1 MALVRSLALYSLAL
15 LVVYP
20 PAVWARPE
28 PTDLERAVFLIT
40 QGRPRAAA
48 ASLRAAAE
56 AQPDSAVVWAA
67 VGVAHLKLG
76 DTTPALEAFA
86 AAARLD
92 QGSIPARLGVGAA
105 FLAQGQYDQALQQY
119 RFCTAFDC
127 VDRATVRALAA
138 CSACLAGLYDSAS
151 AEAAQALQEDPQ
163 CVLAREVRAAVLLA
177 QGSAQQALE
186 ELAQLPAGSGDDGL
200 VAGRQPLY
208 APSPLYTPG
217 AHYWI
222 AHHLDQ
228 EQGGAG
234 QGAAP
239 TGAVAEI
246 LEPREGGQV
255 TGRVSVSVAIGGPAE
270 VDYVA
275 LLAGDRYQCLA
286 SGAPFE
292 LPLDTT
298 RFADGPLELRV
309 DVYGDGGAL
318 VTTATRHVVVRNRG
332 ERTYAPQEAAR
343 QAAISRQLE
352 RLLLLQPSPG
362 SALQLRGM
370 ALREQ
375 GDQAQATAALEEA
388 LIAQVS
394 LPLVRESLQRLYA
407 ESGAG
412 ARGRGRDIYALAPLS
427 RGIALTFD
435 DGPHPVLT
443 PRILNILERRGVRAT
458 FFLVG
463 KQVELYPEL
472 AREVVARGHDVGSHG
487 FSHCDL
493 TTLSAAEVER
503 ELVRSRH
510 VIREAT
516 GRDTVL
522 FRPPGGRYN
531 AAVRQAAV
539 GLGFDAV
546 FWTAN
551 VADYPGREP
560 SVVGEKL
567 LAKLQPG
574 GILLLHNGED
584 PSPELLD
591 GLLAGLAGR
600 GLPCVAL
607 ADHMPPAAV
616 PHTAAGR
623 RP

>member
-1 MALVRSLALYSLAL
+1 M
-15 LVVYP
+15 
-20 PAVWARPE
+20 
-28 PTDLERAVFLIT
+28 FLIT
-40 QGRPRAAA
+40 QGRPCAAA

-76 DTTPALEAFA
+76 DTTRALEAFS

-105 FLAQGQYDQALQQY
+105 FLAQGQYDLALQQY
-119 RFCTAFDC
+119 RFCTGFDC
-127 VDRATVRALAA
+127 VDRATVKGLAA
-138 CSACLAGLYDSAS
+138 CAACLAGLYDSAA
-151 AEAAQALQEDPQ
+151 AEATQALQEDPR
-163 CVLAREVRAAVLLA
+163 CALAREVQAAVCLA
-177 QGSAQQALE
+177 QGSPTQALQA
-186 ELAQLPAGSGDDGL
+186 LDQVPADDAAAGL

-217 AHYWI
+217 AHYWV
-222 AHHLDQ
+222 AHRLDQ
-228 EQGGAG
+228 QQAGATG
-234 QGAAP
+234 QGPAP
-239 TGAVAEI
+239 TDTVAEI
-246 LEPREGGQV
+246 LEPREGEQV
-255 TGRVSVSVAIGGPAE
+255 TGRVTVSVAIGGPARVE
-270 VDYVA
+270 YVA
-275 LLAGDRYQCLA
+275 LLAADRYQCLA
-286 SGAPFE
+286 SGEPFE

-298 RFADGPLELRV
+298 RFADGPLDLRV
-309 DVYGDGGAL
+309 DVYGDGGGLLA
-318 VTTATRHVVVRNRG
+318 TATRQVIVRNRG

-362 SALQLRGM
+362 AQWQLRGM
-370 ALREQ
+370 ALQAQ
-375 GDQAQATAALEEA
+375 GDRPRAIEALEEA
-388 LIAQVS
+388 LIAQAS
-394 LPLVRESLQRLYA
+394 LPLVRETLQRLYA
-407 ESGAG
+407 DPGSGPRG
-412 ARGRGRDIYALAPLS
+412 AGRDIYTVAPLT

-435 DGPHPVLT
+435 DGPHPLIT
-443 PRILNILERRGVRAT
+443 PRILDILDRHGIRAT

-472 AREVVARGHDVGSHG
+472 AREIVARGHTVGSHG

-493 TTLSAAEVER
+493 TTLSAAEMER

-510 VIREAT
+510 AIRAAT
-516 GRDTVL
+516 GREAVL

-531 AAVRQAAV
+531 ATVRQAAAN
-539 GLGFDAV
+539 LGFDVV

-551 VADYPGREP
+551 VSDYPGREP
-560 SVVGEKL
+560 AVVGEKL

-584 PSPELLD
+584 PSPDLLE
-591 GLLAGLAGR
+591 GLLNGLAGR

-607 ADHMPPAAV
+607 TDCLPPAGV
-616 PHTAAGR
+616 PRSAAGR
-623 RP
+623 QP